1 MVFSQESSQAIFEMG
16 YKTSMTQCPHNVFK
30 RDNSSP
36 MRKAHQTRSGYDATN
51 QSCPR
56 SPEGAIHAFA
66 RLRLLQGVTNMA
78 LIFGRNTTTKQ
89 KTRNV
94 VVRKNKRQY
103 TSIWDRWQRD
113 ETYRESQL
121 VHEWSDAS
129 VRYLDHTAKN
139 RPLPKA
145 PHSQRERYN
154 NLLYLRSVNED
165 KQAPPLPQRPGYQ
178 DAKKALLD
186 IHKQSTTRLRSS
198 FFIPK
203 VQRQRLQNQF
213 DPSMQRYLEWLKH
226 LLGWVFC
233 RRTTP
238 VDILFCPDTKFIL
251 VDLVLLDF
259 GLASTRT

>member
-1 MVFSQESSQAIFEMG
+1 MP
-16 YKTSMTQCPHNVFK
+16 TQRFK

-129 VRYLDHTAKN
+129 VRYLDHTAKID
-139 RPLPKA
+139 L
-145 PHSQRERYN
+145 SQKRRTRRGRDTTIYFTCGVSTKISKRH
-154 NLLYLRSVNED
+154 LYHKD
-165 KQAPPLPQRPGYQ
+165 Q
-178 DAKKALLD
+178 DTK
-186 IHKQSTTRLRSS
+186 
-198 FFIPK
+198 
-203 VQRQRLQNQF
+203 
-213 DPSMQRYLEWLKH
+213 MQRKH
-226 LLGWVFC
+226 CLIYTSKVRQDCGAPFYPKSSKATLAKPIRSFNAKVSWV
-233 RRTTP
+233 
-238 VDILFCPDTKFIL
+238 
-251 VDLVLLDF
+251 
-259 GLASTRT
+259 A